1 MAKLRIAVIHGPN
14 LDMLGTRE
22 KDIYGTKSLQDIND
36 EMLRE
41 AEKHGLSLAFFQS
54 NSEGGL
60 IDYIHACKGKIDGII
75 LNAGAYTHYSIAIR
89 DAIAAVDIPTVE
101 VHLSNIYK
109 REEFRHHSVIAPM
122 CVGQISG
129 FGDYSYILGLLALL
143 ETLEDSKSS

>member
-1 MAKLRIAVIHGPN
+1 MRDLRIAVIHGPN

-22 KDIYGTKSLQDIND
+22 TEIYGTKSLQDIND
-36 EMLRE
+36 ELLHE
-41 AEKHGLSLAFFQS
+41 AEKYGLSLTFFQS

-60 IDYIHACKGKIDGII
+60 IDYIHACKGNTDGII
-75 LNAGAYTHYSIAIR
+75 LNAGAYTHYSIALR

-109 REEFRHHSVIAPM
+109 REAFRHTSVIAPV

-129 FGDYSYILGLLALL
+129 FGYYSYILGLQALCRAL
-143 ETLEDSKSS
+143 DEARPS